1 MWILFFY
8 FLKFS
13 LMEKLNVGLKDCSV
27 IILYIYIKFIII
39 CVKYRDNKFG
49 VKIFNKRVWY

>member
-39 CVKYRDNKFG
+39 CVKYRDNFG
-49 VKIFNKRVWY
+49 VKIFNKSVWY

>member
-1 MWILFFY
+1 
-8 FLKFS
+8 
-13 LMEKLNVGLKDCSV
+13 MEKLNVGLKDCSV

-39 CVKYRDNKFG
+39 CVKYRVKFG